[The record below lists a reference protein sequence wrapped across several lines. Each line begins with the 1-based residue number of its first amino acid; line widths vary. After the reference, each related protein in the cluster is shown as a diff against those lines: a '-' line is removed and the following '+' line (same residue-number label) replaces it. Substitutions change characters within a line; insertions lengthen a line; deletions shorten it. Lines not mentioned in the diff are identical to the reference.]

1 MRRGSP
7 RLFIG
12 GDNVAKKNPIVE
24 MDINEIIINKG
35 IYPRED
41 INKEK
46 IKEYAELIENGYKF
60 PPLVVNAKTKHLID
74 GYHRLQAYEKIGA
87 VKVWV
92 ELIDIPEEE
101 EWIEAVKRNRHGLP
115 LSMKE
120 RREFFREHYKQ
131 YKPKIN
137 RSLAEAFGVSVQTLY
152 NWIQDLLEEKQ
163 TRKLTEGDKQRI
175 VEMYESGN
183 YTREEIAEK
192 FNISPD
198 RVNQIVKQSEEF
210 KILNSSPNVTSS
222 LTAPA
227 SESSREDETI
237 PDEEIEEALAEHEK
251 ESEEKKK
258 TEIIETPLSALDK
271 ARNTAK
277 QMEEILM
284 SLLEISEDNIAIF
297 LEHYQEALNTT
308 DLFFFIQELDAAIER
323 LQKIRSAI
331 PLQVKEGGDLS
342 D

>member
-1 MRRGSP
+1 MTKR
-7 RLFIG
+7 
-12 GDNVAKKNPIVE
+12 NPIVE
-24 MDINEIIINKG
+24 MNINEIIVDKG

-41 INKEK
+41 INTEK

-74 GYHRLQAYEKIGA
+74 GYHRLQAYEKLEFI
-87 VKVWV
+87 KVWV
-92 ELIDIPEEE
+92 ELIDVPEEE

-137 RSLAEAFGVSVQTLY
+137 RSLAEAFGTSIRTLY
-152 NWIQDLLEEKQ
+152 NWIEDLLEEKQ
-163 TRKLTEGDKQRI
+163 TRKLTEEDKQKI
-175 VEMYESGN
+175 VELYESGE
-183 YTREEIAEK
+183 YSREEIAEK
-192 FNISPD
+192 FDISPT
-198 RVNQIVKQSEEF
+198 RVKQIVKEREELKNF
-210 KILNSSPNVTSS
+210 NSSPNVTSS
-222 LTAPA
+222 LTTPA

-251 ESEEKKK
+251 ELEKEKK

-284 SLLEISEDNIAIF
+284 SFLEISEDNIAIF
-297 LEHYQEALNTT
+297 LEHYQEALDTT